1 MKIDQIRNGAL
12 YYNTET
18 KRTERVIGRVSP
30 VRVLTYWHQREERSW
45 NASKLELASQTQVE
59 EYLDKLDLSPIR
71 LRLKRARALLS
82 NIFKRQNEHA

>member
-1 MKIDQIRNGAL
+1 MKIEKIRNGAL

-30 VRVLTYWHQREERSW
+30 VRVLTYWHQKEERSW
-45 NASKLELASQTQVE
+45 NASKLEIASQAQVD

-71 LRLKRARALLS
+71 LRLKKARALLS
-82 NIFKRQNEHA
+82 NMFKRQREHA

>member
-1 MKIDQIRNGAL
+1 MKIDQIRNGSL

-30 VRVLTYWHQREERSW
+30 VRVLTYWHQKEERSW
-45 NASKLELASQTQVE
+45 NASKLELASQRQVD

-71 LRLKRARALLS
+71 LRLKKARALLS
-82 NIFKRQNEHA
+82 NMFKTQRERA